1 MTKNFS
7 EPPQSLSFW
16 DLLDHFWDQGIGN
29 QRHEDGSP
37 IPWTATTLESML
49 DGKPDRRSIE
59 YWRSR
64 TNMPSPDNIRKLSIV
79 ASGGDHTLRKAWYD
93 SFMAARRAEKRG
105 HEGDGKRGEAVDK
118 TSQAPGASFRDP
130 RRLVV
135 FASAALLAVF
145 GALAFW
151 LQWHRSGD
159 AGQHVSNIRICDAP
173 WFDSETKKCTKH
185 VSVFVHGIEEVFLSF
200 DFENV
205 PDGTPFKRWWIRN
218 GERVAGRT
226 SFNDV
231 AWPGYTFWRP
241 TGGLRIGEYVV
252 RIVVDEKVFTQVF
265 QVQNDG
271 FYQD

>member
-1 MTKNFS
+1 M
-7 EPPQSLSFW
+7 
-16 DLLDHFWDQGIGN
+16 GN

-37 IPWTATTLESML
+37 TPWTATTLESAL

-79 ASGGDHTLRKAWYD
+79 ASGGDHALRKTWYD
-93 SFMAARRAEKRG
+93 SFMAARRVEKRRSEDVRQKG
-105 HEGDGKRGEAVDK
+105 AAVGESV
-118 TSQAPGASFRDP
+118 QAPAAPMRN
-130 RRLVV
+130 RWRLAVAALV
-135 FASAALLAVF
+135 ALLAVS
-145 GALAFW
+145 GGIAFW
-151 LQWHRSGD
+151 FQWPWSGD
-159 AGQHVSNIRICDAP
+159 GGQSVGNIRICDAP

-205 PDGTPFKRWWIRN
+205 PDGAPFERWWIRN

-241 TGGLRIGEYVV
+241 AGGLRIGEYVV
-252 RIVVDEKVFTQVF
+252 RVVVDEKVFTQVF
-265 QVQNDG
+265 QVQHDG
-271 FYQD
+271 FHQDQ